1 MRTLIEQAVDGGKD
15 PSQPGVLLEQMKK
28 AVEAG
33 TKFGTVY
40 GGDMVIYPDGTS
52 RKPAGLFRV
61 EGGNLKLFA
70 RIVDD
75 QVVPVQ

>member
-1 MRTLIEQAVDGGKD
+1 
-15 PSQPGVLLEQMKK
+15 MKK